1 MDRSFAGRL
10 GLGSLTHAPARRQAR
25 RPARPRSAPGRRP
38 RRGASTNPIDAA
50 IALLLRAP
58 AVLARLLASGW
69 ARLRVHKRL
78 RIASIA
84 TLIAL
89 PLLGGGWLWLRH
101 SSFVAVEHVR
111 VSGVHGAQAGSIESA
126 LREAAKGMST
136 LDVQQG
142 KLRAAVASYPVV
154 GDLRVH
160 ASFPHGLSIEV
171 VEQPPVAVLSADGVQ
186 TAVAADGVVLG
197 TQHASSAL
205 PQLAGPVQL
214 TPGQHVTDAKLLAAL
229 TVLGAA
235 PGALR
240 HSTERAFSGSKGLTL
255 LMRGGLQ
262 VYFGD
267 ASRPHAKWAALARV
281 LADSGSTGASYVD
294 VRVPE
299 RPAAGFPAGVTPPAI
314 EGVGGE
320 AASGSASESAQSLTE
335 GLASAAGGSDAAT
348 RPATQEAS
356 EEGEAESSGGSSEA
370 HGEASE
376 EAEAGSKEPGPEGGS
391 EATSEA
397 TSRTGEGGGSEAAE

>member
-10 GLGSLTHAPARRQAR
+10 GLGSLNHVPARKQAR
-25 RPARPRSAPGRRP
+25 RPARPRSAPK
-38 RRGASTNPIDAA
+38 RGSRAGARANPIDAA

-58 AVLARLLASGW
+58 AALARLLASGW
-69 ARLRVHKRL
+69 ALLRAHKRL
-78 RIASIA
+78 RIALIV

-101 SSFVAVEHVR
+101 SSLVAVEHVR
-111 VSGVHGAQAGSIESA
+111 VSGVQGAQAGSIEAA

-197 TQHASSAL
+197 TQHASSSL

-214 TPGQHVTDAKLLAAL
+214 TPGEHVHEAKLLEAL

-240 HSTERAFSGSKGLTL
+240 HSAERAFSGSKGLTL
-255 LMRGGLQ
+255 VMHGGLR

-281 LADSGSTGASYVD
+281 LADSGSVGASYVD

-299 RPAAGFPAGVTPPAI
+299 RPAAGFPAGVTPPAV

-320 AASGSASESAQSLTE
+320 ARSGSASESAESLAE
-335 GLASAAGGSDAAT
+335 GLASAAGGSDAAS
-348 RPATQEAS
+348 RPATEEAA
-356 EEGEAESSGGSSEA
+356 EAGEAESSSGSSEA
-370 HGEASE
+370 HGET
-376 EAEAGSKEPGPEGGS
+376 EAGSSEAKS
-391 EATSEA
+391 EATSGAGSE
-397 TSRTGEGGGSEAAE
+397 TGEGGGSEASE